1 MRGVC
6 SRSQVI
12 WYDAVT
18 TKGHL
23 KWQNTLNALNMP
35 FFEASDALFVNYAWK
50 VSIAGTRFSY
60 LRLHALESL
69 GLFLQP
75 GLAPEGRQCNVLS
88 RCCQPVLSMTR

>member
-18 TKGHL
+18 TEGHL
-23 KWQNTLNALNMP
+23 KWQNTLNALNRP

-50 VSIAGTRFSY
+50 VSIAETCVIY
-60 LRLHALESL
+60 LGFHA
-69 GLFLQP
+69 
-75 GLAPEGRQCNVLS
+75 
-88 RCCQPVLSMTR
+88 

>member
-18 TKGHL
+18 TEGCL
-23 KWQNTLNALNMP
+23 KWQNTLNALNRP

-50 VSIAGTRFSY
+50 VSIADTR
-60 LRLHALESL
+60 LN
-69 GLFLQP
+69 QP
-75 GLAPEGRQCNVLS
+75 SVL
-88 RCCQPVLSMTR
+88 